1 MSREMMK
8 CDDEMCIDKRE
19 NLYNLYKKHIQGYKR
34 ERERERERENQTG
47 RERETEREREID
59 GISHSGV

>member
-1 MSREMMK
+1 
-8 CDDEMCIDKRE
+8 MCIDKRE

-47 RERETEREREID
+47 RERETERKREID